1 MNSLSELSGIWNSV
15 VIAFVSIFLGLL
27 ALRYGPI
34 FNPFFVAIIVA
45 ILWVYIGRV
54 NRLEKKLSQVEAR
67 LLGSSSGDSA
77 KPS

>member
-1 MNSLSELSGIWNSV
+1 LSELSGIWNSV
-15 VIAFVSIFLGLL
+15 VIAVVSIFLGLL
-27 ALRYGPI
+27 ALRYDPI
-34 FNPFFVAIIVA
+34 FNPLFVAIIVA
-45 ILWVYIGRV
+45 ILWTYIGRV

>member
-1 MNSLSELSGIWNSV
+1 LSELSGIWNSV
-15 VIAFVSIFLGLL
+15 VIAVVSIFLGLL
-27 ALRYGPI
+27 ALRYDPI
-34 FNPFFVAIIVA
+34 FNSLFVAIIVA
-45 ILWVYIGRV
+45 ILWTYIGRV